1 MATAVFTPCYGAIG
15 LVRDCGDK
23 ILKVTFD
30 GGTVDGIMTGMS
42 LELSGNYQFLHTVN
56 DFIYFYAFGD
66 RIGTLAVS
74 GVSFINACTTGGAN
88 RVAPKSLIDLY
99 NWYQTKR
106 AVKNSAT
113 PIKIQIVDNDKT
125 ASFSGFLTGMR
136 ADISDNGMGFI
147 GNWSLRF
154 EVLPQE

>member
-1 MATAVFTPCYGAIG
+1 MARAIFTPCYGAVG
-15 LVRDCGDK
+15 VVRNCGDK
-23 ILKVTFD
+23 ILKITV
-30 GGTVDGIMTGMS
+30 GGSTVDGIVTGMS

-66 RIGTLAVS
+66 RIGTLSIS
-74 GVSFINACTTGGAN
+74 GIAFINACENSTNG
-88 RVAPKSLIDLY
+88 VVPKSLIDLY
-99 NWYQTKR
+99 DWYQEKR
-106 AVKNSAT
+106 AVKNSAE
-113 PIKIQIVDNDKT
+113 PLDVQIVDSKKT

-154 EVLPQE
+154 DVLPKE

>member
-1 MATAVFTPCYGAIG
+1 
-15 LVRDCGDK
+15 VRNCGDK
-23 ILKVTFD
+23 ILKITFD
-30 GGTVDGIMTGMS
+30 GETVDGIMTGMS

-66 RIGTLAVS
+66 RIGALSVS
-74 GVSFINACTTGGAN
+74 GVSFINACSTGGAN

-99 NWYQTKR
+99 DWYQKKR
-106 AVKNSAT
+106 AKIKAE
-113 PIKIQIVDNDKT
+113 PINIQIVDDTKT
-125 ASFSGFLTGMR
+125 ASFFGFLTGMR